1 MISFN
6 VPIYRSTRPPK
17 GGGLLAALPLLLL
30 LFACDSTNPVEP
42 GPSGPA
48 SPPPSSGSG
57 NGSYSINVTSDPQVV
72 PPGSQTPA
80 KITITATSLATNQPA
95 AGVTGAIT
103 TSLGSFRATGNP
115 LTATEFTLSSQGTVV
130 LDFYPGTQAGTAN
143 LLVQVGSTSRGFSLP
158 IQVAAFFLTAITPNL
173 GTQEGGTPVTIAGGG
188 FVAPV
193 RVTFNNVVATD
204 ARVLSPGVIAAT
216 TPRSPTPVEAGTT
229 LTVNVA
235 VTNALNQS
243 TPTTDTLVGG
253 FTYIN
258 GPEVPQDRPVIFSV
272 VPAGGRNSGG
282 ETVSILGTGFVAPVQ
297 VFFGFQTASG
307 FDGAQATVV
316 STSATEIQVRTP
328 AASGIGADLFD
339 QLVDVQVLNQGTG
352 FSTISHSAFRYGD
365 DLFIT
370 NVSPRSI
377 PAATG
382 GRVVIT
388 GRGFSRPT
396 EVKLAGVAQPNDRV
410 TVESETRIVVE
421 APPITTTGCS
431 GPTGPVTVTNLRT
444 GQTAASGSTFSYTVD
459 GSFLRSIAPTSGP
472 QGGGTA
478 VTINGTFPASLSR
491 VRVEFGGVAS
501 PSVSGTASQL
511 TATTPAFTGD
521 FPTVACDDNNDGTSG
536 TRYQSKAVD
545 VKVTDQSTGCADTLL
560 SAFSYTPSDTR
571 CRNDVGFPVADFDFD
586 YPSPQNNPR
595 TVQFTNR
602 STGGRG
608 TSFRWTF
615 GDGGASNQEN
625 PVHAYAVD
633 GVYNV
638 TLTVTNSAG
647 SSTVTKPV
655 RVPFGVSP

>member
-1 MISFN
+1 MMGMDALIC
-6 VPIYRSTRPPK
+6 RPV
-17 GGGLLAALPLLLL
+17 PLLCALAL
-30 LFACDSTNPVEP
+30 LFFPLAACDSTNPVEP
-42 GPSGPA
+42 GPTGPTT
-48 SPPPSSGSG
+48 PPPSSGSG
-57 NGSYSINVTSDPQVV
+57 SDSYSINVTSNPSSI

-80 KITITATSLATNQPA
+80 KITITATSLASNQPA
-95 AGVTGAIT
+95 PDGTTGAIT
-103 TSLGSFRATGNP
+103 TNLGSFRATGNP
-115 LTATEFTLSSQGTVV
+115 LTATELTFAGGTATV
-130 LDFYPGTQAGTAN
+130 DFYPGTQAGTAN
-143 LLVQVGSTSRGFSLP
+143 LLIQVGSTSRGFSLP
-158 IQVAAFFLTAITPNL
+158 IQVPVFFLSAITPNL
-173 GTQEGGTPVTIAGGG
+173 GTQEGGTPVRITGGG

-204 ARVLSPGVIAAT
+204 AQVQNSGLITAT
-216 TPRSPTPVEAGTT
+216 TPRSPTPVDAGTT
-229 LTVNVA
+229 LTVSV
-235 VTNALNQS
+235 VVSNALTQP
-243 TPTTDTLVGG
+243 TPATDTLAGG

-282 ETVSILGTGFVAPVQ
+282 EVVSILGTGFVAPVQ

-316 STSATEIQVRTP
+316 STSATEIEVRTP

-352 FSTISHSAFRYGD
+352 FSTVSHSAFRYGD

-388 GRGFSRPT
+388 GRGFGRPT
-396 EVKLAGVAQPNDRV
+396 EVKLAGIVQPNDSV
-410 TVESETRIVVE
+410 TVESDTRIVVN
-421 APPITTTGCS
+421 APGITTTGCS

-444 GQTAASGSTFSYTVD
+444 GQTAASSSTFSYTVD
-459 GSFLRSIAPTSGP
+459 GSFLQSLSPTSGP

-478 VTINGTFPASLSR
+478 VTISGTFPTNLSR

-501 PSVSGTASQL
+501 PSVTSNGGKL
-511 TATTPAFTGD
+511 TATAPPFTGT
-521 FPTVACDDNNDGTSG
+521 FPSVACDDNNDGTTG
-536 TRYQSKAVD
+536 TRLQPKAVD
-545 VKVTDQSTGCADTLL
+545 VEVTDQSTGCADTLL
-560 SAFSYTPSDTR
+560 SAFSYNPSDTS
-571 CRNDVGFPVADFDFD
+571 CRGDLGPPVADFDFD

-615 GDGGASNQEN
+615 GDGGAGNQEN
-625 PVHAYAVD
+625 PVHAYAAD
-633 GVYNV
+633 GTYNV
-638 TLTVTNSAG
+638 TLTVTNAAG
-647 SSTVTKPV
+647 TSTVTKPV